1 MITYVNLLVIILE
14 KSYLLHISEHNNS
27 YEKVIET
34 FNEELSKNDM
44 KFGDVLIAKQNE
56 ATEVIEV

>member
-1 MITYVNLLVIILE
+1 MQNDWIN
-14 KSYLLHISEHNNS
+14 KKRNS

-44 KFGDVLIAKQNE
+44 KFDDVLIAKQNE
-56 ATEVIEV
+56 ATEVIEVW